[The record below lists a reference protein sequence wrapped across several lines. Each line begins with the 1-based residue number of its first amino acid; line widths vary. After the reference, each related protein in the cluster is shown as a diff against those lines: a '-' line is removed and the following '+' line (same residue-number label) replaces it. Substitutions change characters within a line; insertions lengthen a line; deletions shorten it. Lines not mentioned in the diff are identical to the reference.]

1 MSSSEVKKIKTSTA
15 QSRGVKTYPSP
26 LYHRLIEGYAAY
38 TGQSESSAVSDMVK
52 KFFDSVHPDEKKMY
66 LQFSKNSY

>member
-1 MSSSEVKKIKTSTA
+1 MNSNEAKKIKTSNTQA
-15 QSRGVKTYPSP
+15 RAVKTYPSP

-52 KFFDSVHPDEKKMY
+52 KFFDSVHPEEKKRY
-66 LQFSKNSY
+66 LQHSKNSY